1 MAPATSTLATPTPTP
16 TATAAAPVRDEKW
29 LTAAKRARQLSWA
42 SLVWMSIEGIVGL
55 IAGFEAN
62 SLSLLIWAAS
72 SFVEGLAS
80 MTIIWRFTGS
90 RVHSQ
95 TSERT
100 AQKWVAGSFLL
111 LVPYFLYESFDRLLN
126 GSDTEFSGLGAA
138 VTVSAII
145 LMPLLGWAKLRLSR
159 QLGSD
164 ATAGEGV
171 QNILCAAQAAAAL
184 VALIGAG
191 AGLAILDPIAAFVI
205 SGIAIKECVEL
216 WRGEGDDC
224 CAPIG
229 FADAAATDSCCSTT
243 ADDTCCTPATAAT
256 KPAALPV
263 AAEADDCCHDD
274 CCSGAAQLAA
284 PPVAAKADDCCQ
296 DDCCS

>member
-1 MAPATSTLATPTPTP
+1 MNPAGLPTASAPVELPMAPAPTVPASASE
-16 TATAAAPVRDEKW
+16 ATAPGREEHW
-29 LTAAKRARQLSWA
+29 LRAAKRARQLSWA

-55 IAGFEAN
+55 VAGFQAN

-80 MTIIWRFTGS
+80 MTIIWRFSGS
-90 RVHSQ
+90 RVHSA

-111 LVPYFLYESFDRLLN
+111 LVPYFVYESLERLLN

-138 VTVSAII
+138 VTISAIV

-159 QLGSD
+159 QLDSE

-171 QNILCAAQAAAAL
+171 QNLLCAAQATAAL

-191 AGLAILDPIAAFVI
+191 VGLAILDPIAAFVI
-205 SGIAIKECVEL
+205 SAIAIKECTAL
-216 WRGEGDDC
+216 WRGESDEC
-224 CAPIG
+224 CAPVG
-229 FADAAATDSCCSTT
+229 FADPASAGDRCRSPDAG
-243 ADDTCCTPATAAT
+243 CCTPIT
-256 KPAALPV
+256 
-263 AAEADDCCHDD
+263 
-274 CCSGAAQLAA
+274 
-284 PPVAAKADDCCQ
+284 
-296 DDCCS
+296 